1 MSKPPVL
8 RGPYRRLSMNTLRFW
23 TRVLRFSVIQQL
35 LPLAP
40 ARRPSMSRQPAVEP
54 APVWETP
61 AYLRKMRSG
70 DRAWM
75 RY

>member
-1 MSKPPVL
+1 
-8 RGPYRRLSMNTLRFW
+8 MNTLRFW
-23 TRVLRFSVIQQL
+23 TRVLRFIVAQQL
-35 LPLAP
+35 LPVVP
-40 ARRPSMSRQPAVEP
+40 ARRPPTVSQSKVRP

>member
-1 MSKPPVL
+1 
-8 RGPYRRLSMNTLRFW
+8 MNILRFW
-23 TRVLRFSVIQQL
+23 TRVLRYVVAQPL

-40 ARRPSMSRQPAVEP
+40 ARRQPIVRHASGRQ

-61 AYLRKMRSG
+61 AYLRKLRSG